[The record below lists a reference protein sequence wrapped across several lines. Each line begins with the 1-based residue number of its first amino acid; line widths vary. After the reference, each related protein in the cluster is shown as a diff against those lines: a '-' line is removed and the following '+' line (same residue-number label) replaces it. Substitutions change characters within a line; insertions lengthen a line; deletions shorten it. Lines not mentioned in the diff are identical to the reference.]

1 MTDYTEFLREKIKLA
16 KPAGFEVSQD
26 DINPMLKPHQ
36 RDIVKWALCGGR
48 RAIFASFGLGKTF
61 MQCEIMRL
69 AHKHTGGKTLI
80 VCPLGVRQEF
90 KRDGFKL
97 GIDFAFVRRTEEV
110 ERSSATHFL
119 TNYESVRF
127 PTPAYHFAIRELGGW
142 ERLVA
147 MVNEMTDKELEFFG
161 QKFAKLYSMGERCA
175 SWKAAPGREAV
186 PPYFPGSFER
196 ENRTRGF
203 LDHIPAPVDALTGR
217 KLDRAALG
225 SGADNRRTEHGGALA
240 AAVATK
246 KRVE

>member
-1 MTDYTEFLREKIKLA
+1 MDENRDWKPFCALMNAAAESLGA
-16 KPAGFEVSQD
+16 KPRSETGLLLIFEALRPYPLEAVRAAIGRHLVSSEGKYF
-26 DINPMLKPHQ
+26 PTAAH
-36 RDIVKWALCGGR
+36 IVQQIQGTEAERAELAWR
-48 RAIFASFGLGKTF
+48 RVVAAVSRWG
-61 MQCEIMRL
+61 C
-69 AHKHTGGKTLI
+69 
-80 VCPLGVRQEF
+80 
-90 KRDGFKL
+90 
-97 GIDFAFVRRTEEV
+97 
-110 ERSSATHFL
+110 
-119 TNYESVRF
+119 YESVRF

>member
-1 MTDYTEFLREKIKLA
+1 MDENRDWKPFCALMNAAAESLGA
-16 KPAGFEVSQD
+16 KPRSETGLLLIFEALRPYPLEAVRAAIGRHLVSSEGKYF
-26 DINPMLKPHQ
+26 PTAAH
-36 RDIVKWALCGGR
+36 IVQQIQGTEAERAELAWR
-48 RAIFASFGLGKTF
+48 RVVAAVSRWG
-61 MQCEIMRL
+61 C
-69 AHKHTGGKTLI
+69 
-80 VCPLGVRQEF
+80 
-90 KRDGFKL
+90 
-97 GIDFAFVRRTEEV
+97 
-110 ERSSATHFL
+110 
-119 TNYESVRF
+119 YESVRF

-217 KLDRAALG
+217 KLDRAVLG
-225 SGADNRRTEHGGALA
+225 SGVANTRIEHGGALA

>member
-1 MTDYTEFLREKIKLA
+1 MNKATDWGAFCDMITAAAKVTRTRPPDNAGLTLFFDLLAGYSLEQVQAAMAAHLVGAEGKYFPTPAHIVQQLRGTEAERAELA
-16 KPAGFEVSQD
+16 WRRVVAAVS
-26 DINPMLKPHQ
+26 
-36 RDIVKWALCGGR
+36 RWGC
-48 RAIFASFGLGKTF
+48 
-61 MQCEIMRL
+61 
-69 AHKHTGGKTLI
+69 
-80 VCPLGVRQEF
+80 
-90 KRDGFKL
+90 
-97 GIDFAFVRRTEEV
+97 
-110 ERSSATHFL
+110 
-119 TNYESVRF
+119 YESVRF

-225 SGADNRRTEHGGALA
+225 SGAANTRTEHGGALV